1 MDTSLS
7 INPAI
12 TDELVQTIE
21 TILRK
26 WEPKFFNKSN
36 EERDFIRNYL
46 GPAMERNNLLHKK
59 IIIWDYFR
67 KTRK

>member
-36 EERDFIRNYL
+36 EERDFIRL
-46 GPAMERNNLLHKK
+46 GMLELILFFDRLM
-59 IIIWDYFR
+59 YQR
-67 KTRK
+67 T